1 MVVSL
6 ILFSRLIIITSQILI
21 YRWSPLCYRFNW
33 YVMDTIKYTVFK
45 CRFYNIDIKG
55 QACTPELAVLEIL
68 HNRVS
73 FGLLGVLHVSLIGLS

>member
-1 MVVSL
+1 
-6 ILFSRLIIITSQILI
+6 
-21 YRWSPLCYRFNW
+21 
-33 YVMDTIKYTVFK
+33 MDTIKYTVFK